1 MKEMTKEQ
9 RKQMKEEF
17 IQEFVRNQDFS
28 GSESEIK
35 KLKCIVEAYA
45 DSIGFE
51 LTENTLFLGT
61 NGKTGLNIVNLSF
74 CSSLHCPE
82 AIKGHCKVQ
91 KPIRDINGLKTGNK
105 QVCYACSIN
114 NRHIETFIKNGWNYI
129 VFNTISDKSIIK
141 QIKSYVLKNGALY
154 LRFNEYG
161 SFIDEK
167 CLKRCINISN
177 TLIKEGYIKN
187 SFSYTSNK
195 HLFKKYC
202 NVRGFVL
209 SYSEGFNFDLNNL
222 EPSIKKTGVVTLSS
236 TAIWKNNP
244 EKALKQGRDVLIPL
258 LNNPDVVICCGNC
271 SNCPYCKNNND
282 KRLVLFL
289 RHGNGWNGHIEDYLT
304 ETEYLNYLEAL
315 HKDNIQFQ

>member
-1 MKEMTKEQ
+1 MNNKTKAQ
-9 RKQMKEEF
+9 RKEEKEEF
-17 IQEFVRNQDFS
+17 IQAIIKNQDFS
-28 GSESEIK
+28 GSEHEIRT
-35 KLKCIVEAYA
+35 LKVIVEAYA
-45 DSIGFE
+45 ESIGFE
-51 LTENTLFLGT
+51 LPENTLFLGT

-74 CSSLHCPE
+74 TSAIHCPE
-82 AIKGHCKVQ
+82 CIKGHCKVQ
-91 KPIRDINGLKTGNK
+91 KPIRYLNGLKTGNK
-105 QVCYACSIN
+105 QICYACSIN
-114 NRHIETFIKNGWNYI
+114 NRHIETFIKNTWNYI
-129 VFNTISDKSIIK
+129 LFHTLTDNEIIK
-141 QIKSYVLKNGALY
+141 QIKSYILTNGALY

-161 SFIDEK
+161 SFINEE
-167 CLKRCINISN
+167 CIKRCINISN

-195 HLFKKYC
+195 HLFKKY
-202 NVRGFVL
+202 NKVKGFVL

-222 EPSIKKTGVVTLSS
+222 EPYIKKTGVVTLSS
-236 TAIWKNNP
+236 TAMWKNNP
-244 EKALKQGRDVLIPL
+244 EKALKQGREVLIPL

>member
-1 MKEMTKEQ
+1 MDKKTKKQ
-9 RKQMKEEF
+9 RKEEKEEF
-17 IQEFVRNQDFS
+17 IQNIIKNQDFS
-28 GSESEIK
+28 GSASEIRRLQK
-35 KLKCIVEAYA
+35 ILKAYA

-51 LTENTLFLGT
+51 LPENTLFLGT

-74 CSSLHCPE
+74 SSAIHCPE

-91 KPIRDINGLKTGNK
+91 KPIRNTNGLKNGNK

-114 NRHIETFIKNGWNYI
+114 NRHIETFIKNEWNYI
-129 VFNTISDKSIIK
+129 VFNSISDDAIIK
-141 QIKSYVLKNGALY
+141 QIKSYVLQNGALY

-161 SFIDEK
+161 AFISEE
-167 CLKRCINISN
+167 CIKRCINISN

-195 HLFKKYC
+195 HLFHKYN
-202 NVRGFVL
+202 NVKGFVL
-209 SYSEGFNFDLNNL
+209 SYSEGFKFNLNDL
-222 EPSIKKTGVVTLSS
+222 EPSIKKTGIVTLSS
-236 TAIWKNNP
+236 TAMWKNNP
-244 EKALKQGRDVLIPL
+244 EQALKQGREVLIPL
-258 LNNPDVVICCGNC
+258 LNNHDVVICCGNC

-304 ETEYLNYLEAL
+304 EDEYLNYLETL

>member
-1 MKEMTKEQ
+1 MNNKTKEQ
-9 RKQMKEEF
+9 RKQEKEEF
-17 IQEFVRNQDFS
+17 IQEIVRKQDFS
-28 GSESEIK
+28 GSESEIRR
-35 KLKCIVEAYA
+35 LKFIVEAYA

-51 LTENTLFLGT
+51 LPENTLFLGT

-74 CSSLHCPE
+74 CSAIHCPE

-91 KPIRDINGLKTGNK
+91 KPIRSPDGFKTGNK

-114 NRHIETFIKNGWNYI
+114 NRHIETFIKNTWNYI
-129 VFNTISDKSIIK
+129 LFHTLTNNEIVK
-141 QIKSYVLKNGALY
+141 QIKSYVLQNGALY

-161 SFIDEK
+161 SFLDEE
-167 CLKRCINISN
+167 CIKRCINISN

-195 HLFKKYC
+195 YLFNKYC
-202 NVRGFVL
+202 NVEGFVL

-236 TAIWKNNP
+236 TAMWKNNP
-244 EKALKQGRDVLIPL
+244 EKALKQGREVLIPL
-258 LNNPDVVICCGNC
+258 LNNPNIVICCGNC

-304 ETEYLNYLEAL
+304 ETEYLEYLERL

>member
-1 MKEMTKEQ
+1 MRKETKQEKKE
-9 RKQMKEEF
+9 RKEEF
-17 IQEFVRNQDFS
+17 IKEIVRNQDFS
-28 GSESEIK
+28 GSKSEII
-35 KLKCIVEAYA
+35 KLKGIVYAYA

-51 LTENTLFLGT
+51 LPENTLFLGT

-74 CSSLHCPE
+74 SSAIHCPE

-91 KPIRDINGLKTGNK
+91 RPIRNPDGLKNGNK
-105 QVCYACSIN
+105 QICYACSIN
-114 NRHIETFIKNGWNYI
+114 NRHIETLIKNTWNYMMFH
-129 VFNTISDKSIIK
+129 VLTDDEIIE
-141 QIKSYVLKNGALY
+141 QIKSYILTNGALY

-161 SFIDEK
+161 SFINEE
-167 CLKRCINISN
+167 CIKRCIKISD

-195 HLFKKYC
+195 YLFNKYC
-202 NVRGFVL
+202 NVKGFVL
-209 SYSEGFNFDLNNL
+209 SYSEGFKFDLNDL
-222 EPSIKKTGVVTLSS
+222 EPSIKKTGIVTLSS
-236 TAIWKNNP
+236 NAMWNNNP
-244 EKALKQGRDVLIPL
+244 EKALKQGREVLIPL

-304 ETEYLNYLEAL
+304 KTEYLEYLEKL

>member
-1 MKEMTKEQ
+1 MNNKTKEQ
-9 RKQMKEEF
+9 RKEEKEAF
-17 IQEFVRNQDFS
+17 IQNIIRNQDFS
-28 GSESEIK
+28 GSASEIR
-35 KLKCIVEAYA
+35 KLKRIVEAYA
-45 DSIGFE
+45 ESIGFE
-51 LTENTLFLGT
+51 LPENTLFLGT

-74 CSSLHCPE
+74 SSAIHCPE
-82 AIKGHCKVQ
+82 CIKGHCKVQ
-91 KPIRDINGLKTGNK
+91 KPIRDTNGLKTGNK

-114 NRHIETFIKNGWNYI
+114 NRHIETFIKNTWNYI
-129 VFNTISDKSIIK
+129 LFHTLTDNEIVK
-141 QIKSYVLKNGALY
+141 QIKSYILTNGALY

-161 SFIDEK
+161 SFIDEE
-167 CLKRCINISN
+167 CIKRCINISN

-202 NVRGFVL
+202 NVGGFVL

-222 EPSIKKTGVVTLSS
+222 KPSIKKTGVVTLSS
-236 TAIWKNNP
+236 TAMWKNNP
-244 EKALKQGRDVLIPL
+244 EKALKQGREVLIPL

-271 SNCPYCKNNND
+271 SNCPYCKNSND

>member
-1 MKEMTKEQ
+1 MKKMTKEQ

-17 IQEFVRNQDFS
+17 IQSVVRNQDFS
-28 GSESEIK
+28 GSESEIRR
-35 KLKCIVEAYA
+35 LKSIVEAYA

-51 LTENTLFLGT
+51 LPENTLFLGT

-74 CSSLHCPE
+74 CSALHCPE
-82 AIKGHCKVQ
+82 SIKGHCKVQ
-91 KPIRDINGLKTGNK
+91 KPIRNPDGFKTKNK
-105 QVCYACSIN
+105 QICYACAIN
-114 NRHIETFIKNGWNYI
+114 NRHIETFIKNTWNYI
-129 VFNTISDKSIIK
+129 IFHILTDDEIVK
-141 QIKSYVLKNGALY
+141 QIKSYVLQNGALY

-161 SFIDEK
+161 SFLDEE

-195 HLFKKYC
+195 YLFNKYC
-202 NVRGFVL
+202 NVKGFVL

-236 TAIWKNNP
+236 TAMWKNNP
-244 EKALKQGRDVLIPL
+244 EKALKQGREVLIPL
-258 LNNPDVVICCGNC
+258 LNNHNIVICCGNC

-289 RHGNGWNGHIEDYLT
+289 RHGNGWNGHVEDYLT
-304 ETEYLNYLEAL
+304 ETEYLEYLEKL